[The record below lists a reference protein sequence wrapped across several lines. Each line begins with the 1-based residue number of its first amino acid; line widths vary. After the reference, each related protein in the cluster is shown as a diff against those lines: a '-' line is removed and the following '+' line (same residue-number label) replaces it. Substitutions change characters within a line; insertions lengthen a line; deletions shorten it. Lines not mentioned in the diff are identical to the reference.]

1 VIVHIQISS
10 LENSN
15 SIVEYVV
22 KRLKMSDWGSGN
34 YPIESCPKCK
44 KKAGYTWTW
53 GKNDGHSK
61 GYSTCKGCKAKF

>member
-1 VIVHIQISS
+1 
-10 LENSN
+10 
-15 SIVEYVV
+15 
-22 KRLKMSDWGSGN
+22 MSDWGSGN

-61 GYSTCKGCKAKF
+61 GYSTCTGRNTEVRVFLQSV